1 MSFGRGVVSVCG
13 SRSLPASA
21 GGLVGRVVASLLASG
36 RGLAVGCATGA
47 DALAL
52 SSAVHAGAHASVSV
66 FAAFGPSGQGACRWS
81 SVEAVAGFEQ
91 AGGRVV
97 WWAGGVAE
105 VPLSVRLRQ
114 RTVAVAEAG
123 QGGLV
128 AFLGHPGSAGSL
140 LACRQAAGAGVPVIA
155 FPVGFKGARLAS
167 IGAGHWV
174 PVGGLGVWSGAWRW
188 VSDQGALF

>member
-1 MSFGRGVVSVCG
+1 MSFGQGVVSVCG

-21 GGLVGRVVASLLASG
+21 GGLVWRVVASLLASG

-52 SSAVHAGAHASVSV
+52 TSALQAGAQASVSV
-66 FAAFGPSGQGACRWS
+66 FVAFGPGGQGACRWS
-81 SVEAVAGFEQ
+81 SVEAVSGFEQ
-91 AGGRVV
+91 TGGRVV
-97 WWAGGVAE
+97 WWAGGAAG
-105 VPLSVRLRQ
+105 VPLAVRLRQ
-114 RTVAVAEAG
+114 RTLAVAEAG

-140 LACRQAAGAGVPVIA
+140 LACRQAASAGVPVVA
-155 FPVGFKGARLAS
+155 FPVGFNGARLAS
-167 IGAGHWV
+167 IGSGHWV

-188 VSDQGALF
+188 VAYQGVLF